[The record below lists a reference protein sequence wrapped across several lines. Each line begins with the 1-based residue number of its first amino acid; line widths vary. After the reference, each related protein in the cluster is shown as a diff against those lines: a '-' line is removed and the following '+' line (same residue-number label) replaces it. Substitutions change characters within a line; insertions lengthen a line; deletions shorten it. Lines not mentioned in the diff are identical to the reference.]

1 MAPFFY
7 ISDGEG
13 GIAGILGIAGK
24 GAVYAEECCCGSSG
38 SGSSGSGS
46 TGSGSSGSG
55 SSGSGSTGS
64 GSSGSGSSGSMGS
77 TASTSGSG
85 SGPTP
90 FPGAGYYCVSVY
102 EGPSCEELTLSTPPT
117 CGYIGTQAA
126 WDAFQFGVCVGTSNP
141 FSMSVTDY
149 VKHATVEACQAAC
162 GS

>member
-7 ISDGEG
+7 ISDGSG
-13 GIAGILGIAGK
+13 HIAGILGLAGK

-46 TGSGSSGSG
+46 SGS
-55 SSGSGSTGS
+55 SGSTGS
-64 GSSGSGSSGSMGS
+64 GSTGSGSMGS

-149 VKHATVEACQAAC
+149 VKHATVKACQAAC